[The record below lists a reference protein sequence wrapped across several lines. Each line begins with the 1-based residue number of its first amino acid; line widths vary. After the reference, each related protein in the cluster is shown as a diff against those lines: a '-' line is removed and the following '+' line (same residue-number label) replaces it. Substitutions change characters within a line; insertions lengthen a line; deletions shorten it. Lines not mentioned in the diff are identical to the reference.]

1 MISFSQFPTTPGL
14 SLQPVPSLSARYD
27 TVDLG
32 GWTQSLTLNGQCKQ
46 PFGCERGR
54 CLCATSSSTG
64 ARKTAKSSIKKRAP
78 SPTDTRPWDQNYTSL
93 EDANSAPTVRGDMT
107 VTDLGDGFHSRITLA
122 TWYLRRNHPIDRRLE
137 RANEPFR
144 STSHDAQKNA
154 THEIQ
159 DNTQVVLSV
168 GSGFIRQGGAR
179 HMKASHQ
186 RVRGWTGSCEDGA
199 IRGPGSS
206 A

>member
-1 MISFSQFPTTPGL
+1 MPQQCQVRRPDTTQSIPGMLPLAFLRNESASLNVFS
-14 SLQPVPSLSARYD
+14 
-27 TVDLG
+27 

-64 ARKTAKSSIKKRAP
+64 ARKTAKFSIKKRAP
-78 SPTDTRPWDQNYTSL
+78 SSTDTRPWNQNHTSL

-122 TWYLRRNHPIDRRLE
+122 TWSLRRNHSIDRRLE

-144 STSHDAQKNA
+144 STSHDAQK
-154 THEIQ
+154 
-159 DNTQVVLSV
+159 
-168 GSGFIRQGGAR
+168 
-179 HMKASHQ
+179 
-186 RVRGWTGSCEDGA
+186 
-199 IRGPGSS
+199 
-206 A
+206 